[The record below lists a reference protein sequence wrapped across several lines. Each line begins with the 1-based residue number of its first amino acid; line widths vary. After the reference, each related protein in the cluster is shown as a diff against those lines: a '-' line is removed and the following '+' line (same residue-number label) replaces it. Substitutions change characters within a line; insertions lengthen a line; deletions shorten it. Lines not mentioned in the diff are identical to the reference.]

1 MKHAGRMNKKL
12 TMAILLA
19 LTLGTSLPVYA
30 ETVQTDVIEGQQL
43 SKGDW
48 NLEKPVFVKESNIEA
63 DQVSLKDRIFPA
75 STAWKNE
82 YQVNYTNDSPIVLG
96 ADTVLQAKKRMTL
109 TISNWGQKQEP
120 TFLVY
125 LLLVDPP

>member
-48 NLEKPVFVKESNIEA
+48 NLEKPVFERKA
-63 DQVSLKDRIFPA
+63 
-75 STAWKNE
+75 
-82 YQVNYTNDSPIVLG
+82 
-96 ADTVLQAKKRMTL
+96 TL
-109 TISNWGQKQEP
+109 RQTR
-120 TFLVY
+120 FL
-125 LLLVDPP
+125 